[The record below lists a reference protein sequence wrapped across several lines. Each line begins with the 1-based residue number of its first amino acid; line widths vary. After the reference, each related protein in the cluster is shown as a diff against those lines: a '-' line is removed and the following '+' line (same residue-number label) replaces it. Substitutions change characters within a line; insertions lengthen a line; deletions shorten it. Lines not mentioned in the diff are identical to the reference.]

1 MNIDRIRTIIDKE
14 WAEVFKNRSVI
25 YTLFFMPTLLTLLPL
40 GILIV
45 LRVTAGGAGDTT
57 DMPANFAASCQGLP
71 SLDCLQIYIT
81 NQFLLLFMLMPT
93 SIPVAIAAYSIV
105 GEKTTRSLE
114 PLLATPI
121 STSELLLAKGL
132 AAVLPAILITWL
144 CFAVFAAALL
154 PIGVSAAVLGKI
166 VSPVWLS
173 AILLV
178 GPLMAVLAV
187 IMAIIV
193 SSRVADPRAAEQISM
208 VVIVPILGV
217 MFAQLGGL
225 FVINTQFVWIAAL
238 LLLALDALMV
248 YVATR
253 LFQREKILTQWR

>member
-25 YTLFFMPTLLTLLPL
+25 YTMFFMPTLLTLLPL
-40 GILIV
+40 GILIL
-45 LRVTAGGAGDTT
+45 LRATAGGGDTT
-57 DMPANFAASCQGLP
+57 DMPAGFAASCQGLP
-71 SLDCLQIYIT
+71 SFDCLQIYIT

-105 GEKTTRSLE
+105 GEKTTHSLE
-114 PLLATPI
+114 PLLATPVT
-121 STSELLLAKGL
+121 TSELLLAKGL
-132 AAVLPAILITWL
+132 AAVLPAILVTWL
-144 CFAVFAAALL
+144 CFAIFAVALL
-154 PIGVSAAVLGKI
+154 PIGVSEAVLARV

-173 AILLV
+173 AILLD

-187 IMAIIV
+187 ISAIIV
-193 SSRVADPRAAEQISM
+193 SSRVSDPRAAEQISM

-217 MFAQLGGL
+217 MFGQLGGL

-238 LLLALDALMV
+238 LLLALDVLMV
-248 YVATR
+248 YAATR
-253 LFQREKILTQWR
+253 LFQRETILTQWR